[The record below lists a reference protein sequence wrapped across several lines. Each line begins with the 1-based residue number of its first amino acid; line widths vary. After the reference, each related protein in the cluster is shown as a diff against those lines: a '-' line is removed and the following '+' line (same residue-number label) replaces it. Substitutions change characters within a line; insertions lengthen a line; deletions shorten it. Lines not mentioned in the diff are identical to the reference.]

1 MINIGIIGKGYIGQ
15 NIKFFNQS
23 QKKKVGIYFFSTSKY
38 FSKKSDYITRLKI
51 LKKNKIK
58 IKKNFLN
65 FVSKCDLIINTF
77 TIQYDEF
84 SKYDNHK
91 RKDIFNFFETYIN
104 ILFKEIKNRQT
115 TYIHLS
121 TNKVI
126 SNFNKSDANYW
137 YIKCHNLI
145 KKSNP
150 NIKYIFIP
158 NVFGFI
164 KEVKKGKNLLINS
177 IIHKSLK
184 GKKFKFL
191 NKNNFFR
198 DILFIDDLCK
208 ILLTDCIIKI
218 NNRKIKYEITKA
230 QKLIDKNSLKIEVH
244 EFSKIAFKI
253 LNIIKKPE
261 LNYFIKKL
269 PNNSVNKKIIS
280 ILKNI
285 RLKKFT

>member
-137 YIKCHNLI
+137 YICHNLI

-164 KEVKKGKNLLINS
+164 KEVKKAKT
-177 IIHKSLK
+177 
-184 GKKFKFL
+184 F
-191 NKNNFFR
+191 
-198 DILFIDDLCK
+198 
-208 ILLTDCIIKI
+208 
-218 NNRKIKYEITKA
+218 
-230 QKLIDKNSLKIEVH
+230 
-244 EFSKIAFKI
+244 
-253 LNIIKKPE
+253 
-261 LNYFIKKL
+261 
-269 PNNSVNKKIIS
+269 
-280 ILKNI
+280 
-285 RLKKFT
+285 